1 MIDFRNVVR
10 IANAQKRNA
19 TNEATGKYTV
29 HVYIYIYIKNVS
41 MHINMYKSMCDYVN
55 IMCVCTIFTP
65 G

>member
-29 HVYIYIYIKNVS
+29 HVYIYNVS
-41 MHINMYKSMCDYVN
+41 MHINIPPDRKPCS
-55 IMCVCTIFTP
+55 
-65 G
+65 